1 MGPAA
6 GLEAMVRPERFVLHW
21 RDRTVE
27 VEVFEE
33 SPTVGVR
40 TGSEEYR
47 FSLRLLEPN
56 TYALA
61 ADGRRWV
68 VHFAA
73 EGDRYHLH
81 LDGRVY
87 TLTRE
92 ASLRRLEPSDQDV
105 RAPMPGVV
113 TRILVQVGQVVERGQ
128 PLYVLEAM
136 KMETTVRAP
145 VRARVRGVRVEPG
158 QQVEGGSEVVE
169 LEVLP

>member
-1 MGPAA
+1 M
-6 GLEAMVRPERFVLHW
+6 RPERFLLRW
-21 RDRTVE
+21 RDRAVE
-27 VEVFEE
+27 VEVLAG
-33 SPTVGVR
+33 SPMVVVR
-40 TGSEEYR
+40 TGGEEYR
-47 FSLRLLEPN
+47 FSLRRLGPN
-56 TYALA
+56 TYAVA
-61 ADGRRWV
+61 GDGCRWV

-81 LDGRVY
+81 LGGRVY

-92 ASLRRLEPSDQDV
+92 ASLRRPEPSDQDV

-113 TRILVQVGQVVERGQ
+113 TRILVQAGQVVERGE

-145 VRARVRGVRVEPG
+145 VRARVERIRVEPG